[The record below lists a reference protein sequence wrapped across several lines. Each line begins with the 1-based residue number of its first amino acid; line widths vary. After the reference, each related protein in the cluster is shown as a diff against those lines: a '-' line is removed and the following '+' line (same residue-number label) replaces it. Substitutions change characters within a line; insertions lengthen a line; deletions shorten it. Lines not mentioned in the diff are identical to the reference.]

1 MLTLVS
7 FLSGLVR
14 RIPIVVIVFSLALT
28 GVLGYYIQD
37 QVLAEGNEG
46 FAPEAPELDAFGEI
60 GDLFGDDSSGQVLQV
75 ILTAPEGSSIIS
87 PEGRQVAD
95 QVTAAIEDAE
105 IADRLQSTGGQ
116 PPIVSPFSAFDGGAE
131 GPSLQVVVASEG
143 GDILTPEGV
152 ALAGEVQAALAEGLA
167 DLLPTDGDQPPIS
180 SFAFPL
186 ALVQGS
192 APSAATISFSL
203 AGPDVISAEG
213 ISTVLAF
220 GEAVRGSQL
229 GGLLIADTQM
239 NPAIPSF
246 LNPVVNAI
254 RSGALPADALA
265 TPTVKQAY
273 LDGVASLPAAF
284 QGQVTGLLTS
294 DVDLETPSATSGLI
308 VFNFSEVLAGPALD
322 GLNQIAASIALPQG
336 FSLTQVPIEGGEE
349 PAPLDTPDAVKE
361 AYEAVASELPPEI
374 GDFLP
379 FLFSNDFDP
388 DSLVATSGLVNA
400 TLTAEPDPDQLA
412 SLDEALAA
420 IDVPDGYR
428 VGHLPQDS
436 DQGTFVQAF
445 NDRLS
450 FVPSGQADFFNQL
463 FSSDADLEAGEA
475 QYGLMVVFIDSA
487 QDADDEVVLSEMQ
500 GALGEDLD
508 ALELPAG
515 FSAGAFSFGLIVSEG
530 SDVGAEVG
538 RMFSI
543 AGLIIIVILLF
554 VYWVKPHGRLGFG
567 SATRRTVA
575 DTLLTLLAIFMAIG
589 WMQGLG
595 VLMGPDYLGWI
606 GYTNQ
611 IAQILPVLLIGLGVD
626 YGIHMNSR
634 FKEEAGGGNSVEDSI
649 AHSIRTVGIALVL
662 ATMTT
667 VVGFL
672 TNLVSP
678 VGALKDFGVLAAVGI
693 VSAFFL
699 LLTFVPAVRLL
710 LDRRAERLGRWP
722 GEDLYASKERLLP
735 RLIGKSAW
743 LAKHIPGVTVAVAL
757 ALGGVG
763 FYGVT
768 QLDTQF
774 SFVDFVPTD
783 SPLLETYDVL
793 TEEFGGG
800 LGETTSVLI
809 KGDLTTAATHNAG
822 VDALE
827 NLADT
832 PDVLTL
838 GDDASVDGPY
848 SLLVSLI
855 DPASPT
861 YSEAVATTAEE
872 IGVGDDLRV
881 PAGADVGALHDA
893 IADADPSGWAS
904 VAHTGDEG
912 VDAMLW
918 TVSTQSGDDGVT
930 ELRANMNE
938 DVDALRA
945 AGLTAVVTSDGIIGD
960 VVVESLQESQVS
972 SLLVTIV
979 ISALI
984 LALNFLIESR
994 RPFLGIITIA
1004 PVALVVLWTFGMMAL
1019 TGIPF
1024 GPVTATISALAIGIG
1039 VPYTIHITH
1048 RFLEDRLEED
1058 TTEDAVESTAIHTGG
1073 ALAGSA
1079 FTTMA
1084 GFGSLVTSNLK
1095 PFQQFGAVTFYAIA
1109 FALLASVLVLPSM
1122 LVLWDRWHR
1131 RRGDATLDVAAVHRA
1146 METPVDEETAV
1157 VAPVS
1162 DVGADPFA

>member
-14 RIPIVVIVFSLALT
+14 RIPVVVIAFSLLLT
-28 GVLGYYIQD
+28 GVLGYYIQF

-46 FAPEAPELDAFGEI
+46 FAPEAPELDALTEI

-75 ILTAPEGSSIIS
+75 ILTAPDGGSIIS
-87 PEGRQVAD
+87 PEGREVAD
-95 QVTAAIEDAE
+95 LVTAAIEDAE
-105 IADRLQSTGGQ
+105 IAERLQSTGGQ
-116 PPIVSPFSAFDGGAE
+116 PPIVSPFSALDGGPG
-131 GPSLQVVVASEG
+131 GPSVQVVVASEA
-143 GDILTPEGV
+143 GDVLTPEGV
-152 ALAGEVQAALAEGLA
+152 ALAGEVEAVLDEVLA
-167 DLLPTDGDQPPIS
+167 DLLPTDGEQPGVT
-180 SFAFPL
+180 SFAFPV

-192 APSAATISFSL
+192 APSAAQISFTIS
-203 AGPDVISAEG
+203 GPDVLTAEG
-213 ISTVLAF
+213 LSMALAF
-220 GEAVRGSQL
+220 DEAVRGSDL
-229 GGLLIADTQM
+229 GGLLIDDSPM

-254 RSGALPADALA
+254 RSGALPGDGLD
-265 TPTVKQAY
+265 TPAVKQAY
-273 LDGVASLPAAF
+273 LDGLAAIPAAF
-284 QGQVTGLLTS
+284 RGQVTGLLLT
-294 DVDLETPSATSGLI
+294 DVDLEAPSATSGVI
-308 VFNFSEVLAGPALD
+308 VFNFSDVLPGPALD
-322 GLNQIAASIALPQG
+322 GLNQIAASIPAPDG
-336 FSLTQVPIEGGEE
+336 YSLTLNPIEGGEE
-349 PAPLDTPDAVKE
+349 PPALDTADAVKE
-361 AYEAVASELPPEI
+361 AWDGVVGELPPEI
-374 GDFLP
+374 ADVLP
-379 FLFSNDFDP
+379 FLFSNDFDREA
-388 DSLVATSGLVNA
+388 LVAASGLVSAN
-400 TLTAEPDPDQLA
+400 LTEEPSAGLLA
-412 SLDEALAA
+412 ALDDELAA
-420 IDVPDGYR
+420 IEVPAGLR
-428 VGHLPQDS
+428 IGHLPQDA
-436 DQGTFVQAF
+436 DRATFVQAY

-450 FVPSGQADFFNQL
+450 FVPSEQADFFDQL
-463 FSSDADLEAGEA
+463 FSSDADVAAGEA
-475 QYGLMVVFIDSA
+475 QHGLMVVFIDSA
-487 QDADDEVVLSEMQ
+487 RDLDDEVVLSEMQ
-500 GALGEDLD
+500 GALGADID
-508 ALELPAG
+508 ALTLPDG
-515 FSAGAFSFGLIVSEG
+515 FSAGAFSFGLIFSEG

-538 RMFSI
+538 RMFAI

-634 FKEEAGGGNSVEDSI
+634 YKEEAGGGNSVEESV

-693 VSAFFL
+693 VSAFVL
-699 LLTFVPAVRLL
+699 LLAFVPSVRLL

-743 LAKHIPGVTVAVAL
+743 LAKKAPAVTVSVAI

-783 SPLLETYDVL
+783 SPLLATYDIL

-809 KGDLTTAATHNAG
+809 KGDLTTAAAHNAG

-827 NLADT
+827 DLANT

-838 GDDASVDGPY
+838 GDDASVEGPY

-861 YSEAVATTAEE
+861 YSESVAATAEE
-872 IGVGDDLRV
+872 IGLGDDLRV
-881 PAGADVGALHDA
+881 PTGADVGALHA
-893 IADADPSGWAS
+893 AVADADPSGWAS
-904 VAHTGDEG
+904 VAHTGDQG

-918 TVSTQSGDDGVT
+918 AVSTQAGDDGVT
-930 ELRANMNE
+930 DLRSNVNE
-938 DVDALRA
+938 DVEVLRA
-945 AGLTAVVTSDGIIGD
+945 VGLTAVVTSDGIIGD
-960 VVVESLQESQVS
+960 VVVESLQESQIS
-972 SLLVTIV
+972 SLVVTIV

-1058 TTEDAVESTAIHTGG
+1058 STEAAVESTAIHTGG

-1131 RRGDATLDVAAVHRA
+1131 RRGDATLDEAAVHRA
-1146 METPVDEETAV
+1146 MEAPVDTGSV
-1157 VAPVS
+1157 VGPAG
-1162 DVGADPFA
+1162 DDAADPFA